1 MANDLYEKD
10 NHIKKLIEDSNKII
24 KEKLIEEGK
33 FKDILMKQIE
43 KNNILKK
50 DNDDFYKYK
59 NNVEIDID
67 IFKKNINSLK
77 EENKQ
82 LKIDMKNIKDPETI
96 KE

>member
-33 FKDILMKQIE
+33 FKDILMNQIE
-43 KNNILKK
+43 KNNKLKK

-77 EENKQ
+77 KENKQ
-82 LKIDMKNIKDPETI
+82 LKEDMKNIKDPETI

>member
-33 FKDILMKQIE
+33 FKDRLMNQIE
-43 KNNILKK
+43 KNNKLKK

-77 EENKQ
+77 KENKQ
-82 LKIDMKNIKDPETI
+82 LKEDMKNFKDPETI

>member
-10 NHIKKLIEDSNKII
+10 NHIKKLIEDSNKIKNDKL
-24 KEKLIEEGK
+24 KEEKKFLDKL
-33 FKDILMKQIE
+33 MNQIE
-43 KNNILKK
+43 INNKLKK

-77 EENKQ
+77 KENKQ
-82 LKIDMKNIKDPETI
+82 LKEDMKNFKDPETI

>member
-77 EENKQ
+77 KENKQ
-82 LKIDMKNIKDPETI
+82 LKEDMKNFKDPETI